1 MMGGLDGAA
10 ILRSSLAV
18 APNVAY
24 FLPRN
29 VDTAQV
35 RMPLPPARPTCA
47 PGAHAP
53 PTAQVRALAA
63 EAGTAALELERTFLN
78 RHEKALTAYFGFEE
92 EEEEE
97 EGWEEEAEEEA
108 AAEDEPLEGHASRG
122 EANGIGAGLA
132 ADDPLF
138 D

>member
-1 MMGGLDGAA
+1 M
-10 ILRSSLAV
+10 
-18 APNVAY
+18 
-24 FLPRN
+24 
-29 VDTAQV
+29 
-35 RMPLPPARPTCA
+35 
-47 PGAHAP
+47 
-53 PTAQVRALAA
+53 RALAA

>member
-1 MMGGLDGAA
+1 MMGGLDGAD
-10 ILRSSLAV
+10 ILRRSLEV

-35 RMPLPPARPTCA
+35 R
-47 PGAHAP
+47 
-53 PTAQVRALAA
+53 ALAA
-63 EAGTAALELERTFLN
+63 ETGTAALELERTFLN

-97 EGWEEEAEEEA
+97 EGGWEDGDEEGLA
-108 AAEDEPLEGHASRG
+108 AAQPVAKPAQQLRQSRRG
-122 EANGIGAGLA
+122 ECDGHTDGERAGGAGLE